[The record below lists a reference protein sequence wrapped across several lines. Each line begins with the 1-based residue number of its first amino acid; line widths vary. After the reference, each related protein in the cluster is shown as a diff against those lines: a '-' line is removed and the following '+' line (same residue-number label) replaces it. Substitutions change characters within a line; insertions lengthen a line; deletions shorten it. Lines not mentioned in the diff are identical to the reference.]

1 MKHVSVLL
9 HTVDWT
15 LPSSSNRRYYC
26 GLPFLRCVSLL
37 FTEEVLHLRAR
48 SMLDLEARDIC
59 QGDLKLVRVV
69 GISPSVSLET
79 WNAHGKMLLLELRCC
94 WKYGK
99 SHVRPSTFKI
109 PQNKGQHHVNYVGES
124 RSVGLNYQTCIWL
137 EAWEVLFYQYL
148 PSEDKIK

>member
-1 MKHVSVLL
+1 MSTEQVGVPFRQCLYQLQFHRRILSHMRQGHKKQVQQQTTPTVLLLVDQTPQKQQRVLVKHVSVLL

-94 WKYGK
+94 
-99 SHVRPSTFKI
+99 
-109 PQNKGQHHVNYVGES
+109 
-124 RSVGLNYQTCIWL
+124 
-137 EAWEVLFYQYL
+137 
-148 PSEDKIK
+148 